1 MELIYEF
8 AKNHRPIDFPYEVE
22 LKEEDYL
29 QYIEPCVLSG
39 KESEEKRGII
49 KEALRDL
56 YLNDLIDLER
66 LEKDPDFASFIYERY
81 EEEALR
87 AFEGEL

>member
-8 AKNHRPIDFPYEVE
+8 AKNHRPVDFEYEVDLTE
-22 LKEEDYL
+22 KDYLDYAKTFVLTGKENEDYKATVK
-29 QYIEPCVLSG
+29 EVLY
-39 KESEEKRGII
+39 
-49 KEALRDL
+49 DL
-56 YLNDLIDLER
+56 YINDLIDLER